1 MDSLGAETG
10 ASVSEAVENL
20 MDVIEVLP
28 DEVVNTS
35 ILRDGLSLGGD
46 LSGQGQ
52 SSSQLA

>member
-1 MDSLGAETG
+1 
-10 ASVSEAVENL
+10 VSEAVENL

-28 DEVVNTS
+28 DEVADTS
-35 ILRDGLSLGGD
+35 FLGNGLSLGGD